1 MIEPFDQG
9 SVFSIIAVRP
19 FKSQFGTI
27 VTHLTIVINRENLN
41 VFDGEGNRIGGSDLV
56 NEDIEDVPI
65 EIHKILI
72 SSDLVFMVVSSKS
85 LQSYRVRTESVKD
98 TSAKAINITREWV
111 RTLDTLNLTAP
122 IK

>member
-1 MIEPFDQG
+1 MIETFDQG

-65 EIHKILI
+65 EIHKIII

-85 LQSYRVRTESVKD
+85 LQSYRVRTELVKD
-98 TSAKAINITREWV
+98 TSSKAINITREWV

-122 IK
+122 IR

>member
-1 MIEPFDQG
+1 M
-9 SVFSIIAVRP
+9 
-19 FKSQFGTI
+19 
-27 VTHLTIVINRENLN
+27 THLTIVINRENIN

-85 LQSYRVRTESVKD
+85 LQSYRVRTESAKD

-111 RTLDTLNLTAP
+111 RTLDNLNLTAP
-122 IK
+122 IR